1 MLTPGIEL
9 GTSRTEGCALTN
21 CATLA
26 PPFLLRTRLT
36 CFYHYHKDRVTNV
49 ANYILILAAQLQSG
63 RVVMIS
69 YGL

>member
-26 PPFLLRTRLT
+26 PPFPPEMT
-36 CFYHYHKDRVTNV
+36 CFNHYLKDRVTNK
-49 ANYILILAAQLQSG
+49 ANYNLILAAQLQSG
-63 RVVMIS
+63 RVVS
-69 YGL
+69 YSS